1 MKTPFATQNGPVNQ
15 GTSSRIRHDSSRG
28 RKATAADRL
37 YAHLYIKPPSPARL
51 TGRNLPTDTLF
62 SLRKSFTMAS
72 LLQITNAH
80 KSYGDQVLLDGADA
94 TISDNTK
101 VGFIGRNGAGKST
114 LLRILLG
121 EEELDNGDVF
131 RHPSL
136 RLGYLRQH
144 DPFLPGETALEFL
157 MRDSEQPDWK
167 CGEVA
172 GQFELKG
179 SYLDG
184 PVAKLSGGWQTR
196 LKLAALLLHEPN
208 LLMLDEPT
216 NFLDLRTQILLEH
229 FLRDFRAACL
239 IVSHDRAFLAAT
251 CTHTLGLSRGKLT
264 SFPGKVDAYLEFEKE
279 RRMHDERSNAAIM
292 AKRRHLEDFIARN
305 KARASTAALAQS
317 KAKALEKL
325 ETVEIASDEP
335 TASIRPPQVERRS
348 GVALRCK
355 DLAIGYPERQI
366 AAGVQLEIDHG
377 SRAAIVGDNGQG
389 KTTFLRSI
397 VDSLKPLSGEVRWG
411 YGCKIG
417 VYAQH
422 VYTTLP
428 ESYTVVE
435 YLRSKGKGRKEQEIL
450 GVAGA
455 LLFRKSHVEKP
466 ISVLSGGE
474 RARLCLAG
482 LLLSDYNILILDEPG
497 NHLDVDTVEA
507 LVDAL
512 LEYQGTVIF
521 TSHDRHFTGRVATS
535 VVEVRDGK
543 VTNYIGKYDDYL
555 YRVNKEIE
563 AGERELA
570 AGKAKLPPEV
580 AKPVKAAPRALR
592 RGEKEVRKELKVL
605 EKTIAMLDEQ
615 KRALTAKSMET
626 IAADE
631 AMRLHNELS
640 AVIAQ
645 LDPAE
650 ERWLELQAELE
661 EAA

>member
-1 MKTPFATQNGPVNQ
+1 MA
-15 GTSSRIRHDSSRG
+15 
-28 RKATAADRL
+28 
-37 YAHLYIKPPSPARL
+37 
-51 TGRNLPTDTLF
+51 TLF
-62 SLRKSFTMAS
+62 
-72 LLQITNAH
+72 QVTNAH
-80 KSYGDQVLLDGADA
+80 KHYGDQVLLDGADA

-101 VGFIGRNGAGKST
+101 VGFVGRNGAGKST

-121 EEELDNGDVF
+121 EEELDSGEVF

-157 MRDSEQPDWK
+157 MRDSERPDWR

-172 GQFELKG
+172 GQFEIKG
-179 SYLDG
+179 AYLDG

-239 IVSHDRAFLAAT
+239 IVSHDRAFLGAT

-264 SFPGKVDAYLEFEKE
+264 AFPGTVEAFLEFEKE
-279 RRMHDERSNAAIM
+279 RRAHDERSNAAII

-325 ETVEIASDEP
+325 ETVEIESDEP
-335 TASIRPPQVERRS
+335 TASIRAPRVERR
-348 GVALRCK
+348 GGAALRCR

-366 AAGVQLEIDHG
+366 ASDVQLEIDHG

-389 KTTFLRSI
+389 KTTFLRTI
-397 VDSLKPLSGEVRWG
+397 VDSLKPLAGDVRWG
-411 YGCKIG
+411 HGCKIG

-428 ESYTVVE
+428 ENDTVVE

-450 GVAGA
+450 AVAGA
-455 LLFRKSHVEKP
+455 LLFRKSHVDKP
-466 ISVLSGGE
+466 IRVLSGGE

-482 LLLSDYNILILDEPG
+482 LLLSDFNVLILDEPG

-512 LEYQGTVIF
+512 LEYEGTVIF
-521 TSHDRHFTGRVATS
+521 TSHDRHFASRVATS
-535 VVEVRDGK
+535 IVEVRDGK
-543 VTNYIGKYDDYL
+543 VISYVGKYDDYV

-563 AGERELA
+563 AGEREAA
-570 AGKAKLPPEV
+570 AGKVKLPDEV
-580 AKPVKAAPRALR
+580 AKSRPAPRAVR
-592 RGEKEVRKELKVL
+592 RTEKEVRKELKSL
-605 EKTIAMLDEQ
+605 EKQIALLDGQ
-615 KRALTAKSMET
+615 KRELTAKSMEPT
-626 IAADE
+626 GAAE
-631 AMRLHNELS
+631 ALRIHNELE
-640 AVIAQ
+640 AVAAQ
-645 LDPAE
+645 LGPAE
-650 ERWLELQAELE
+650 ERWLEVQSELE
-661 EAA
+661 DS